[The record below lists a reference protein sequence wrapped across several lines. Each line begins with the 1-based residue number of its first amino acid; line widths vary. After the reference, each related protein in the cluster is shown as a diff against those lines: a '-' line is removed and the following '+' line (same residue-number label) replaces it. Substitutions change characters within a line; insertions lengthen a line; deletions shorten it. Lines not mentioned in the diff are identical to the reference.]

1 MEDSVSEKWYIFGSG
16 GKKKTCGAILSCY
29 IALNYRWLVLFLNRT
44 CSFHSVVPVIVPAT
58 HELVPLA
65 RSLIQGLWIMC
76 VNKIDSDPSA
86 SKTVTKQFLCF
97 GWPDVYL
104 NPYPAV
110 AVWYLAEW
118 NEILVG
124 IDSQVPLYYC
134 YLLFTLIV
142 RAEFTL

>member
-1 MEDSVSEKWYIFGSG
+1 
-16 GKKKTCGAILSCY
+16 
-29 IALNYRWLVLFLNRT
+29 
-44 CSFHSVVPVIVPAT
+44 
-58 HELVPLA
+58 
-65 RSLIQGLWIMC
+65 MC

-97 GWPDVYL
+97 GRPDVYL

-124 IDSQVPLYYC
+124 MDSQVLVLLLLAVHSDSKGRIYSLNMRTFQWCLFSGRGKDKTDPDAVSPGEEEKLSESIGDFWTKC
-134 YLLFTLIV
+134 YNLLELTEAWNVFFSPV
-142 RAEFTL
+142 SSPGWNCVVY